1 MKTIAVLVP
10 VYTIEY
16 SLDVLS
22 GISDFF
28 RNKDV
33 RVIIAQ
39 TKIPGVNQGAYDYQ
53 YSANFE
59 YLKAEEIDAYIIISG
74 LYCSSISVDEF
85 KEIVEQ
91 YSGKPV
97 FSVAIDLKLKNFY
110 AILADCKKSFNQV
123 VEHLKNEHGCKKIA
137 FMSANSTN
145 SSEALQRYDAFTSAI
160 ESNHLTFF
168 PDLVFDGKFTD
179 FNAYDQIKEFA
190 KSKADVTF
198 DAIVC
203 ANDMMA
209 SGCIRALREIGVS
222 VPNDVKVIGFDDS
235 IVASTNN
242 PRLSTINQ
250 DIYSQGYEVAELVF
264 QYLNGEKIERRF
276 YNPLVPKF
284 RQSCGCINCNNS
296 DRIYKNLD
304 GDICTDFNERTESFS
319 HFIDEMD
326 EKNSIITLLDIVKGS
341 NTLKQL
347 FYNLRFIAERC
358 GMSAIAINF
367 FDEIQFID
375 NSEEFTL
382 PNLME
387 MNMLIDFTTNVEL
400 FRPGVTFNPNEK
412 VFPARDF
419 EKSPGIY
426 LVSPIY
432 SGETN
437 YGYVLSRVTGNKFA
451 DYTVYTKILIT
462 VIAQAYEYTSK
473 IQETHKL
480 EIEKSDLRRQSRTD
494 DLTGI
499 LNRRGFIEK
508 GQSTLDVLQE
518 TDEAGLIFFAD
529 MDGLKRINDTY
540 GHQMGDKAIK
550 LQAKALKSVF
560 RSTDVVG
567 RLSGDEFGI
576 VAVGMKLV
584 YLDNIRLK
592 INMMNEKISRD
603 NNLPFTLSLSIGAV
617 DLQKS
622 SSLKKLLS
630 EADKLLYEEKRVKH
644 AALH

>member
-1 MKTIAVLVP
+1 MKTIGVLIP

-22 GISDFF
+22 GIADFF

-33 RVIIAQ
+33 RVLIAQ
-39 TKIPGVNQGAYDYQ
+39 TKIPGINQGAYDYQ
-53 YSANFE
+53 YSSNFE
-59 YLKAEEIDAYIIISG
+59 YIKAEEIDAYIIISG
-74 LYCSSISVDEF
+74 LYCSSLNIDSF
-85 KEIVEQ
+85 KDMVEQ

-110 AILADCKKSFNQV
+110 SILADCKKSFDKV
-123 VEHLKNEHGCKKIA
+123 VEHLKKEHDCKKIA
-137 FMSANSTN
+137 FLSANSTN
-145 SSEALQRYDAFTSAI
+145 SSEALQRYDAFTSALD
-160 ESNHLTFF
+160 SNHLTFY

-179 FNAYDQIKEFA
+179 FVAYNQIKEKI
-190 KSKADVTF
+190 KSKADLNF

-209 SGCIRALREIGVS
+209 SGCISALKEAGIS
-222 VPNDVKVIGFDDS
+222 VPNDVKVVGFDDS
-235 IVASTNN
+235 IIAYTNN

-250 DIYSQGYEVAELVF
+250 DIYSQGYEVAELV
-264 QYLNGEKIERRF
+264 YRHLNNEKIERRF

-284 RQSCGCINCNNS
+284 RQSCGCVNCNNS
-296 DRIYKNLD
+296 DRVYKNID
-304 GDICTDFNERTESFS
+304 GEICSDFNERTESYS
-319 HFIDEMD
+319 HFINEMS
-326 EKNSIITLLDIVKGS
+326 EKNSIITLMDIVKGS

-347 FYNLRFIAERC
+347 FYNLRFIAEQC
-358 GMSAIAINF
+358 DMSGIAINF

-375 NSEEFTL
+375 NSEEFVL
-382 PNLME
+382 PDSME
-387 MNMLIDFTTNVEL
+387 LYMLIDREKNVEL
-400 FRPGVTFNPNEK
+400 FRPEVIFNPHEK
-412 VFPARDF
+412 VFSARDF
-419 EKSPGIY
+419 ERLPGIY
-426 LVSPIY
+426 LISPIY

-437 YGYVLSRVTGNKFA
+437 YGYVLSRVNGNKFA
-451 DYTVYTKILIT
+451 DYNVYIKILINT
-462 VIAQAYEYTSK
+462 IAQAYEYTSK

-480 EIEKSDLRRQSRTD
+480 EIEKSDLRKQSRTD
-494 DLTGI
+494 ELTSI

-508 GQSTLDVLQE
+508 GQATLDILQE

-540 GHQMGDKAIK
+540 GHQVGDKAIK
-550 LQAKALKSVF
+550 LQAKALKAVF
-560 RSTDVVG
+560 RSSDIVG

-584 YLDNIRLK
+584 YLNNIRLK
-592 INMMNEKISRD
+592 IDMMNEKISKE
-603 NNLPFTLSLSIGAV
+603 NNLPFTISLSLGAV

-630 EADKLLYEEKRVKH
+630 EADKLLYEEKRKKH
-644 AALH
+644 AAIH